1 MEFNNQ
7 TDNGVNGS
15 GTSGE
20 AAASGRCAVPEQAV
34 LGSHPTIARR
44 RTYGKRRWSKEDYS
58 VLMECYLR
66 AKSEGGR
73 GVGGR
78 MLIHWENK
86 GLLELTE
93 NKLMNQVRMIQRRGW
108 LTSVEVEEIQR
119 KIDMEANV
127 VNQRATEDTLR
138 VEELTEDIMER
149 AESEIEMEDTNEIVD
164 TEELTE
170 TRTIDAVMGESVIPE
185 GLEEEQRN
193 ILLRLKEILNN
204 PDCIKPLNLRH
215 INNGKILVE
224 TKKVDAVLDHITTTN
239 ITDY

>member
-7 TDNGVNGS
+7 TDNGVNRS

-34 LGSHPTIARR
+34 PGRHPTIARR
-44 RTYGKRRWSKEDYS
+44 RTYGKRRWSHEDYS

-78 MLIHWENK
+78 MLINWENK
-86 GLLELTE
+86 GLFELTE
-93 NKLMNQVRMIQRRGW
+93 NKLMNQARMIQRREW
-108 LTSVEVEEIQR
+108 LTSVEIEEIQR

-149 AESEIEMEDTNEIVD
+149 AESEIEVEDTNEIVD
-164 TEELTE
+164 ATELTE
-170 TRTIDAVMGESVIPE
+170 TQTIDAVMGESMIPE

-193 ILLRLKEILNN
+193 ILLRLKEILND

-215 INNGKILVE
+215 Q
-224 TKKVDAVLDHITTTN
+224 
-239 ITDY
+239 

>member
-7 TDNGVNGS
+7 TDNGVNVN

-34 LGSHPTIARR
+34 PGRHPTIARR
-44 RTYGKRRWSKEDYS
+44 RTYGKRRWSKEYYS

-78 MLIHWENK
+78 MLIHRENK
-86 GLLELTE
+86 GLFELTE

-108 LTSVEVEEIQR
+108 LTSVEIEEIQR
-119 KIDMEANV
+119 KNDMEANV

-149 AESEIEMEDTNEIVD
+149 AEREIEVEDTNEIVD

-193 ILLRLKEILNN
+193 ILLRSKEILNN
-204 PDCIKPLNLRH
+204 PDCTKPLNLRH